1 MKAVPSPAIEQSAAF
16 PTRAIPAAATPA
28 AGQLAADAAL
38 HQLKEVEQSS
48 PQTSQLRQ
56 LQALADG
63 EIPQLAAMEEEE
75 TLQGAGMEEDE
86 ALQGAGM
93 EEEEPLQGAGME
105 EEEPLQGAGL
115 EEEEPVQGKFAA
127 AGDALQREEMPA
139 PNNTGMPDNLK
150 SGIESLSGM
159 DMSGVRVH
167 QNSAEPAKVG
177 AHAFA
182 QGTDIHLG
190 PGQDRHLPHEAWH
203 VVQQAQ
209 GRVQPTRE
217 TQGVAIND
225 DVGLESEA
233 DTMGAKALQQKPA
246 DVDLKA

>member
-1 MKAVPSPAIEQSAAF
+1 MKAVPSPATEQVTVPSNRTISPTAA
-16 PTRAIPAAATPA
+16 PAAS
-28 AGQLAADAAL
+28 QLAADAAL
-38 HQLKEVEQSS
+38 HQLKEAEQAS
-48 PQTSQLRQ
+48 PQTAQLRQ
-56 LQALADG
+56 LQALADSDV
-63 EIPQLAAMEEEE
+63 PQLAAMEDEEP
-75 TLQGAGMEEDE
+75 LQGAGMEEDE
-86 ALQGAGM
+86 ALQGAGI
-93 EEEEPLQGAGME
+93 EEEEPMQGAGMDEEEPMQGAGME
-105 EEEPLQGAGL
+105 EEEPLQG
-115 EEEEPVQGKFAA
+115 KFAA
-127 AGDALQREEMPA
+127 PGNALQREEVPA
-139 PNNTGMPDNLK
+139 ANNTGMPDNLK

-217 TQGVAIND
+217 SHGVAIND
-225 DVGLESEA
+225 DASLESEA
-233 DTMGAKALQQKPA
+233 DTMGAKAMRQKPDETA
-246 DVDLKA
+246 AGL